1 MTAYLIVNESL
12 KKKQMGFLFQ
22 FQLFQFVFWVPQ
34 FPPLYIIYITNY
46 ILYIYIRKRNGTEV
60 CMTLK
65 FQLEQLELERF
76 VLYRIG

>member
-1 MTAYLIVNESL
+1 MRAIKE
-12 KKKQMGFLFQ
+12 KQMGFLFQ

-34 FPPLYIIYITNY
+34 FPPYIYIIYITNY
-46 ILYIYIRKRNGTEV
+46 ILYIYIRKRNGKEV

-76 VLYRIG
+76 VLYRIE

>member
-1 MTAYLIVNESL
+1 MRAINE
-12 KKKQMGFLFQ
+12 KQMGFLFQ

-34 FPPLYIIYITNY
+34 SPPLYIIYITNY
-46 ILYIYIRKRNGTEV
+46 ILYIYIRKRNGKKV